1 VTGVPAIRP
10 AQAQL
15 VSPTAGTDGPWPLT
29 ARTGGEGR
37 DGLVSVG
44 GVALGQVAAEYGT
57 PAYVLD
63 EADVRQ
69 RCRDYRA
76 ALGDGEVAYA
86 AQAFCCRFMVRCASE
101 EGLSLAVRSAGEIGV
116 AGSVGFP
123 PERLIVHGNAKTPA
137 DVRAALDAR
146 AGRIVIDSLGEIP
159 RLAAQVPARQRV
171 LLRVIPAQGA
181 SPHPILSPGIG
192 EGGVPLADSTAAEA
206 VRRIIAQP
214 RLNLVGLHCHIGTQ
228 VTTPDDYAFA
238 ARRLLGLMAAVRDE
252 HGLVLGELN
261 LGGGHGVPHA
271 DGEHGLGPAAFARRV
286 QGAVAE
292 ACGAARLPV
301 PRITV
306 EPGRAIVARAGVT
319 LYRVVAIT
327 HRPGGRVFLAVD
339 GGISDNPRPVLSGTA
354 YSIRLARPATGTT
367 VQLASVVGRHGEA
380 GVILARDVPL
390 AGDVHPGDLLVAG
403 GTGAYH
409 HAMASSYNMV
419 GRPPVIAVRDGRARV
434 LVRRET
440 DADLRRRDV
449 GL

>member
-1 VTGVPAIRP
+1 VPAIRP
-10 AQAQL
+10 AHAEL
-15 VSPTAGTDGPWPLT
+15 VSQTAGTDGPWPLT
-29 ARTGGEGR
+29 ARAIGDRR

-86 AQAFCCRFMVRCASE
+86 AQAFCCRFMVHCACE

-116 AGSVGFP
+116 AASVGFP
-123 PERLIVHGNAKTPA
+123 AERLIVHGNAMTPA
-137 DVRAALDAR
+137 DMRAALDAR

-159 RLAAQVPARQRV
+159 RLAAQVPPRQRV
-171 LLRVIPAQGA
+171 LLRVIPALGA
-181 SPHPILSPGIG
+181 SPHPVLSPGIG
-192 EGGVPLADSTAAEA
+192 EGGVPLADGTAAEA
-206 VRRIIAQP
+206 VRRIIA
-214 RLNLVGLHCHIGTQ
+214 T
-228 VTTPDDYAFA
+228 
-238 ARRLLGLMAAVRDE
+238 
-252 HGLVLGELN
+252 
-261 LGGGHGVPHA
+261 
-271 DGEHGLGPAAFARRV
+271 
-286 QGAVAE
+286 
-292 ACGAARLPV
+292 
-301 PRITV
+301 
-306 EPGRAIVARAGVT
+306 
-319 LYRVVAIT
+319 
-327 HRPGGRVFLAVD
+327 
-339 GGISDNPRPVLSGTA
+339 
-354 YSIRLARPATGTT
+354 
-367 VQLASVVGRHGEA
+367 VVGRHGEA
-380 GVILARDVPL
+380 GDILARDVPL

>member
-1 VTGVPAIRP
+1 MTGVSAVRP
-10 AQAQL
+10 AQAEL
-15 VSPTAGTDGPWPLT
+15 VSPTAGAHGPWPLT
-29 ARTGGEGR
+29 AQAGGDRR
-37 DGLVSVG
+37 DGLISVG
-44 GVALGQVAAEYGT
+44 GVALGQVAADHGT

-76 ALGDGEVAYA
+76 ALGDAEVAYA

-116 AGSVGFP
+116 AASVGFP
-123 PERLIVHGNAKTPA
+123 AERLIVHGNAKTPA

-159 RLAAQVPARQRV
+159 RLAQVPLRQRV

-192 EGGVPLADSTAAEA
+192 DGGVPLADGTAAEA
-206 VRRIIAQP
+206 VRRVIAQP
-214 RLNLVGLHCHIGTQ
+214 RLDLVGLHCHIGTQ

-238 ARRLLGLMAAVRDE
+238 ARRLIGLMAAVRDE
-252 HGLVLGELN
+252 YGLVLGELN

-271 DGEHGLGPAAFARRV
+271 DGEHGLDPAAFARRV
-286 QGAVAE
+286 RGAVAE
-292 ACGAARLPV
+292 ACGTARLPV

-306 EPGRAIVARAGVT
+306 EPGRAIVTRAGVT

-339 GGISDNPRPVLSGTA
+339 GGISDNPRPVLSSTA
-354 YSIRLARPATGTT
+354 HSIRLARPATGTT
-367 VQLASVVGRHGEA
+367 VQLATVVGRHGEA
-380 GVILARDVPL
+380 GDTLARDVPL

-403 GTGAYH
+403 GTGAYQ
-409 HAMASSYNMV
+409 HARASSYNMV

>member
-1 VTGVPAIRP
+1 MTGVSAVRP
-10 AQAQL
+10 AQAEL
-15 VSPTAGTDGPWPLT
+15 VSPTAGAHGPWPLT
-29 ARTGGEGR
+29 AQAGGDRR
-37 DGLVSVG
+37 DGLISVG
-44 GVALGQVAAEYGT
+44 GVALGQVAADHGT

-76 ALGDGEVAYA
+76 ALGDAEVAYA

-116 AGSVGFP
+116 AASVGFP
-123 PERLIVHGNAKTPA
+123 AERLIVHGNAKTPA

-159 RLAAQVPARQRV
+159 RLAQVPLRQRV

-192 EGGVPLADSTAAEA
+192 DGGVPLADGTAAEA
-206 VRRIIAQP
+206 VRRVIAQP
-214 RLNLVGLHCHIGTQ
+214 RLDLVGLHCHIGTQ

-238 ARRLLGLMAAVRDE
+238 ARRLIGLMAAVRDE
-252 HGLVLGELN
+252 YGLVLGELN

-271 DGEHGLGPAAFARRV
+271 DGEHGLDLAAFARRV

-292 ACGAARLPV
+292 TCAAARLPV

-306 EPGRAIVARAGVT
+306 EPGRAIVTRAGVT

-339 GGISDNPRPVLSGTA
+339 GGISDNPRPVLSSTA
-354 YSIRLARPATGTT
+354 HSIRLARPATGTT
-367 VQLASVVGRHGEA
+367 VQLATVVGRHGEA
-380 GVILARDVPL
+380 GDTLARDVPL

-403 GTGAYH
+403 GTGAYQ
-409 HAMASSYNMV
+409 HARASSYNMV